1 MALIAGLA
9 VVGGSYMSQ
18 KGGKKADKAQ
28 KKGLKKAA
36 KESEKGMKAID
47 AEATAAY
54 GEQKAIVQ
62 PWYDAG
68 KEALGELTA
77 GIKSGKFDPG
87 QFQFDYESFEK
98 DPGYKFRVEQGERSM
113 ERGAAA
119 RGKLLSG
126 QQQKALL
133 GYGQE
138 MGSQEYQNTFNRAA
152 QEWGMNANR
161 LQNNYNMLNNLNQ
174 QGAQTAGAIAGYRG
188 NLAAMRTGAIG
199 NNASNQMGMQNAM
212 GQVNAQAGK
221 RMAEMGGQIAGA
233 GMSYFGGGS
242 GGMGGSA
249 GASAKQPSGGGPQY
263 QTGNSFY
270 STPNYGD
277 NEMAVDY

>member
-1 MALIAGLA
+1 MPWAAAAA
-9 VVGGSYMSQ
+9 VIGGGIMSSI
-18 KGGKKADKAQ
+18 GSKKADKAQ

-36 KESEKGMKAID
+36 EESKKAMAAID
-47 AEATAAY
+47 KEATSAY
-54 GEQKAIVQ
+54 GEQKGLVQ

-68 KEALGELTA
+68 KEALVELSA
-77 GIKSGKFDPG
+77 GIKSGVYDPG
-87 QFQFDYESFEK
+87 QFHFDYAAFEK

-133 GYGQE
+133 GYGQD
-138 MGSQEYQNTFNRAA
+138 MGSQEYGNTFNRAA
-152 QEWGMNANR
+152 QEWGMNASR

-174 QGAQTAGAIAGYRG
+174 QGATAAGALAGYRG

-199 NNASNQMGMQNAM
+199 DNASAQIKTQNAM
-212 GQVNAQAGK
+212 GQVNAQAGQ

-233 GMSYFGGGS
+233 GMSYFGGG
-242 GGMGGSA
+242 GMGGSA
-249 GASAKQPSGGGPQY
+249 GAKSQQPPAQEPPASGAYDAGGNYFGY
-263 QTGNSFY
+263 Q
-270 STPNYGD
+270 
-277 NEMAVDY
+277 

>member
-1 MALIAGLA
+1 LLPCDDITPPITT
-9 VVGGSYMSQ
+9 
-18 KGGKKADKAQ
+18 
-28 KKGLKKAA
+28 AA
-36 KESEKGMKAID
+36 
-47 AEATAAY
+47 AAY
-54 GEQKAIVQ
+54 GEQKEIVQ

-77 GIKSGKFDPG
+77 GIKSGKYDPG
-87 QFQFDYESFEK
+87 QFHFNYESFEK

-174 QGAQTAGAIAGYRG
+174 QGATAAGALAGYRG

-199 NNASNQMGMQNAM
+199 DNTSNQMGMQNAM

-221 RMAEMGGQIAGA
+221 RMAETGGQIAGA

-242 GGMGGSA
+242 GMGGSA
-249 GASAKQPSGGGPQY
+249 GASATQPVAQEQPASGAYDARGNYFGY
-263 QTGNSFY
+263 Q
-270 STPNYGD
+270 
-277 NEMAVDY
+277 

>member
-1 MALIAGLA
+1 MAWAAALSI
-9 VVGGSYMSQ
+9 GGGALLSGM
-18 KGGKKADKAQ
+18 GGKKSDKA
-28 KKGLKKAA
+28 GKKAA
-36 KESEKGMKAID
+36 KKMAEESKKAMEAINN
-47 AEATAAY
+47 EATAAY
-54 GEQKAIVQ
+54 GEQKGLMQ

-87 QFQFDYESFEK
+87 QFHFDYASFEK
-98 DPGYKFRVEQGERSM
+98 DPGYQFRVDQGERSM

-133 GYGQE
+133 GYGQD

-161 LQNNYNMLNNLNQ
+161 LQNNYNMLNSLNQ
-174 QGAQTAGAIAGYRG
+174 QGFGAGQNIANYRNALTGY
-188 NLAAMRTGAIG
+188 RTGAIG
-199 NNASNQMGMQNAM
+199 DNAQNQMGMQNM
-212 GQVNAQAGK
+212 IGQINQREGD
-221 RMAEMGGQIAGA
+221 RMSAFGGQLMGY
-233 GMSYFGGGS
+233 GMSSLG

-249 GASAKQPSGGGPQY
+249 GAKSQQPPAQEPPASGAYDAGGNYFGY
-263 QTGNSFY
+263 Q
-270 STPNYGD
+270 
-277 NEMAVDY
+277 